1 MNRRKMKILR
11 TLILMIFLL
20 KNKTVKSTSMIRKQ
34 HFGVY
39 CLVFTPENQL
49 ALIEKTRGPYTGLLD
64 LPGGSVEYGEG
75 IEQALEREILE
86 ELGIVLPGYELKFV
100 TSFNYA
106 YEEEG
111 HPANLFH
118 IAIIYEA
125 RLPKKVALNTTVSD
139 LDSRE
144 AHWELFETLK
154 PAALSPLVQNVLK
167 KYHEDK
173 K

>member
-1 MNRRKMKILR
+1 
-11 TLILMIFLL
+11 
-20 KNKTVKSTSMIRKQ
+20 MIRKQ

-139 LDSRE
+139 LDSKGAQWVSVE
-144 AHWELFETLK
+144 GVEPT
-154 PAALSPLVQNVLK
+154 ALSPLAGHALK
-167 KYHEDK
+167 KYYEDK
-173 K
+173 KL